1 MTHEE
6 LFKSK
11 LITAEQAISMIKS
24 GDTITCGQY
33 GNEPRTILRRLH
45 TLADRID
52 DLTVFCDNPSEDY
65 PFFSDP
71 AMEGKVKILTSFMSG
86 NIRKHHDNGRFGF
99 VPVNLHSLS
108 TTIVDNYKPDVF
120 IAAVAPLDKYGY
132 ICVSMSQMIELAMM
146 DHAELIICEVNPN
159 IPHTHGTVRI
169 PIEQVDYFIETDG
182 DITTLPDTPVT
193 EEQKAI
199 GGYVASLINNGDTIQ
214 MGIGGMPNAVA
225 AELGCKKNLGVHTE
239 MFGSAMGKL
248 MASGVINN
256 SRKNFHRGTT
266 VASFAWGDQGLYDYM
281 DNNPMIEML
290 PVSYVN
296 DPTNIAANNN
306 MVSVNTALQ
315 IDLTGQVCSESIG
328 YRQYSG
334 IGGAF
339 DFTYGAY
346 HSKGGRSIIA
356 INSTA
361 KNGTI
366 SRIQPFLNLG
376 AVVSIPRTIVDYIVT
391 EYGIAKLRGMSVR
404 QRVDGLISIAHP
416 DFRDELR
423 FEANKAMLW

>member
-33 GNEPRTILRRLH
+33 GNEPRTLLRRLH

-52 DLTVFCDNPSEDY
+52 DLTVFLDNPSEDY
-65 PFFSDP
+65 KFFSDP

-86 NIRKHHDNGRFGF
+86 NIRKHHANGRFSF

-169 PIEQVDYFIETDG
+169 PIENVDYFIETAG
-182 DITTLPDTPVT
+182 DITTLPDTPVS

-225 AELGCKKNLGVHTE
+225 AELAGKKNLGVHTE

-248 MASGVINN
+248 MANGVINN

-328 YRQYSG
+328 PRQYSG

-366 SRIQPFLNLG
+366 SRIQPFLNHG
-376 AVVSIPRTIVDYIVT
+376 AIVSIPRTIVDYVVT

-404 QRVDGLISIAHP
+404 QRVDSLISIAHP